1 MMNSANFIQV
11 SHSWRTVQDFKGL
24 FVRRVAENQF
34 KVSKRSQTWSQLDNK
49 TDILFFK
56 HIQVRYFKC
65 PLWFKI
71 YIKIT

>member
-11 SHSWRTVQDFKGL
+11 IHSWRTVQDLKGL

-56 HIQVRYFKC
+56 HIQVF
-65 PLWFKI
+65 
-71 YIKIT
+71 

>member
-11 SHSWRTVQDFKGL
+11 IHSWRTVQDFKGL

-56 HIQVRYFKC
+56 HIQVF
-65 PLWFKI
+65 
-71 YIKIT
+71 